1 MTQLVNDGCEGMR
14 PGIRLEDGVK
24 YSLYGRSGRGRVTFR
39 CCRKDGNCMMGEGDR
54 PYLIAIDIDKITLPN
69 NQISVIGQCFELIK
83 FTK

>member
-1 MTQLVNDGCEGMR
+1 
-14 PGIRLEDGVK
+14 
-24 YSLYGRSGRGRVTFR
+24 
-39 CCRKDGNCMMGEGDR
+39 MMGEGDR